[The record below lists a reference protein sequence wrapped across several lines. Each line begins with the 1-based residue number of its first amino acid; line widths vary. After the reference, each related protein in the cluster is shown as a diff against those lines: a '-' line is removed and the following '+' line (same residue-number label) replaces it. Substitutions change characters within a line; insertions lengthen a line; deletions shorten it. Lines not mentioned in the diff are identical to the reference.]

1 MWNMI
6 HIRNWLVNCIAN
18 GLRGEWIGK
27 EASDYFLLLYYY
39 NYSYF
44 GYQGWLYLMKIFLY
58 I

>member
-1 MWNMI
+1 MWSMI

-44 GYQGWLYLMKIFLY
+44 DIKDDY